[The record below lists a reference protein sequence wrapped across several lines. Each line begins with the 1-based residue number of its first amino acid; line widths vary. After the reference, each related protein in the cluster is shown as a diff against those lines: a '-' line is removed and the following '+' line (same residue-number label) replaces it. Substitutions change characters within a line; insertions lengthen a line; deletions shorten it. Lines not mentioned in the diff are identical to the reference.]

1 MYGGGNFTAQNKKLP
16 GTYMNFVSASKATST
31 IGERGVAAL
40 AIESDWGI
48 DNDVFTVTAEE
59 FMKDSSKIFGY
70 DYTDEKLKGIR
81 DLFKNITKCYFY
93 RLNSG
98 VKASNTYATAKC
110 SGTRGNDIKIVIQK
124 NVDDDEKYDVKT
136 LLGTK
141 EVDKQTVSQAS
152 ELIDNDYVTFKAEAS
167 LAVTASTP
175 LTGGTNAKEVTGSN
189 HQTFLDK
196 IESYTFNALGCL
208 TSDEEVI
215 SLYIAFTKRM
225 RDERGIKFQTVVY
238 NKAAD
243 HEGVINLKNEAAED
257 ETGLVYWVTGIIGGC
272 AVNKSNTN
280 KVYDGEYQVVAD
292 YTQSELA
299 ASIDNGEF
307 VLHKVGDEYRVLVD
321 INSLVTLT
329 TEKGADFQSNQTIR
343 VIDQLAT
350 DIASIFNS
358 KYIGNVPNNESG
370 RVSLWNDIVTLYK
383 QYETIQ
389 AIEDFNSDEITV
401 EQGNDKKSVVV
412 NGPTKPVN
420 AMEKLYMTIVV
431 E

>member
-175 LTGGTNAKEVTGSN
+175 LTGGTNAEEVTGSN

>member
-81 DLFKNITKCYFY
+81 DLFKNITTCYFY

-167 LAVTASTP
+167 LSVTASTP
-175 LTGGTNAKEVTGSN
+175 LTGGTNAEEVTGSN

-292 YTQSELA
+292 YTQSELE

>member
-81 DLFKNITKCYFY
+81 DLFKNITTCYFY

-167 LAVTASTP
+167 LSVTASTP
-175 LTGGTNAKEVTGSN
+175 LTGGTNAEEVTGSN

-292 YTQSELA
+292 YTQSELES
-299 ASIDNGEF
+299 SIDNG
-307 VLHKVGDEYRVLVD
+307 
-321 INSLVTLT
+321 
-329 TEKGADFQSNQTIR
+329 
-343 VIDQLAT
+343 
-350 DIASIFNS
+350 
-358 KYIGNVPNNESG
+358 
-370 RVSLWNDIVTLYK
+370 
-383 QYETIQ
+383 
-389 AIEDFNSDEITV
+389 
-401 EQGNDKKSVVV
+401 
-412 NGPTKPVN
+412 
-420 AMEKLYMTIVV
+420 
-431 E
+431 

>member
-81 DLFKNITKCYFY
+81 DLFKNITTCYFY

-152 ELIDNDYVTFKAEAS
+152 ELIDNDYVTFKAEVS
-167 LAVTASTP
+167 LSVTASTP
-175 LTGGTNAKEVTGSN
+175 LTGGTNAEEVTGSN

-292 YTQSELA
+292 YTQSELE

>member
-81 DLFKNITKCYFY
+81 DLFKNITTCYFY

-167 LAVTASTP
+167 LSVTASTP
-175 LTGGTNAKEVTGSN
+175 LIGGTNAEEVTGSN

-292 YTQSELA
+292 YTQSELE

>member
-16 GTYMNFVSASKATST
+16 GTYMNFVSASRATST

-81 DLFKNITKCYFY
+81 DLFKNITTCYFY

-167 LAVTASTP
+167 LSVTASTP
-175 LTGGTNAKEVTGSN
+175 LTGGTNAEEVTGSN

-292 YTQSELA
+292 YTQSELE

>member
-16 GTYMNFVSASKATST
+16 GTYMNFVSASKTTAT
-31 IGERGVAAL
+31 IGERGVGAI

-48 DNDVFTVTAEE
+48 DDAIFTVTAEE
-59 FMKDSSKIFGY
+59 FMKNSSKIFGY

-81 DLFKNITKCYFY
+81 DLFKNLTKCHFY

-110 SGTRGNDIKIVIQK
+110 SGIRGNDIKIVIQK
-124 NVDDDEKYDVKT
+124 NIDNDSNYDVKT

-141 EVDKQTVSQAS
+141 EVDSQTVTKAS
-152 ELIDNDYVTFKAEAS
+152 ELKDNDYVTFKTEAT
-167 LAVTASTP
+167 LTVTASTP
-175 LTGGTNAKEVTGSN
+175 LTGGTNAEEVIGSD
-189 HQTFLDK
+189 HQAFLDK

-208 TSDEEVI
+208 TADEEVI

-225 RDERGIKFQTVVY
+225 RDERGVKFQTVVY

-243 HEGVINLKNEAAED
+243 HEGVINLKNKAAED

-280 KVYDGEYQVVAD
+280 KVYDGEYEVVAD
-292 YTQSELA
+292 YTQSELE
-299 ASIDNGEF
+299 ASIDKGEF

-329 TEKGADFQSNQTIR
+329 TEKGADFQNNQTIR

-389 AIEDFNSDEITV
+389 AIEDFDSEEITV

>member
-1 MYGGGNFTAQNKKLP
+1 MLGGGVFSAQNKKLP
-16 GTYMNFVSASKATST
+16 GSYINFVSASKVAAT

-40 AIESDWGI
+40 AMELDWGK
-48 DNDVFTVTAEE
+48 DNEIITISQSDFNKKSLE
-59 FMKDSSKIFGY
+59 ILGY
-70 DYTDEKLKGIR
+70 DYESEKLKGLR
-81 DLFKNITKCYFY
+81 DVFLNIKTLYLYK
-93 RLNSG
+93 LNSG
-98 VKASNTYATAKC
+98 AKAECTYATAKYT
-110 SGTRGNDIKIVIQK
+110 GIRGNDIKIVIQK

-167 LAVTASTP
+167 LSVTASTP
-175 LTGGTNAKEVTGSN
+175 LTGGTNAEEVTGSN

-292 YTQSELA
+292 YTQSELE